1 MENAQLQTLQSGWK
15 YFLTSAHGLLRHVII
30 RGVGSLSQGF
40 HFSIS
45 LPHLSLP
52 YLSIL
57 SSYRMSGVRTAAW
70 NWELGCL
77 WSVFQF
83 FRQVVLS
90 FYIGIPFK
98 QGESRVLTERSVAET
113 PKSRRIPCLLPFF
126 SFCNRH
132 SFGDEFITPE
142 GVPYIYLLD

>member
-1 MENAQLQTLQSGWK
+1 MVVMYGFAGFSMLYGYLWMLMESFAC
-15 YFLTSAHGLLRHVII
+15 
-30 RGVGSLSQGF
+30 
-40 HFSIS
+40 IS
-45 LPHLSLP
+45 
-52 YLSIL
+52 
-57 SSYRMSGVRTAAW
+57 MSFY
-70 NWELGCL
+70 E
-77 WSVFQF
+77 F
-83 FRQVVLS
+83 LS

-126 SFCNRH
+126 CNRH